1 MRHSRAAGGQRAPFE
16 ALLPSDDLFVDPIV
30 KTRVA
35 GAGKGEVNRAHTRRQ
50 RADDDAAGARAEVQD
65 RRREAAP
72 FEALPPIDDLSLI

>member
-1 MRHSRAAGGQRAPFE
+1 VRHSRAAGGQRAPFE

-30 KTRVA
+30 KTDVLPA
-35 GAGKGEVNRAHTRRQ
+35 PGRARSTVRARRQ